1 MALKADPK
9 VVREL
14 VHRYDRLQS
23 LDAPCPGSSIN
34 PGIEGI
40 VYTLCVLTGTRDEP
54 NALAAARSLLA
65 HPDSSRSEDIPPR
78 PDPLQDTAATTDR

>member
-14 VHRYDRLQS
+14 VHRYDRLRS
-23 LDAPCPGSSIN
+23 LDAPRRGSSIN
-34 PGIEGI
+34 PGIEGV

-65 HPDSSRSEDIPPR
+65 HPDPPRSEHLPPR
-78 PDPLQDTAATTDR
+78 PDPLRDSATSTDR